1 MRILFATSIKTWGG
15 GEEWMLS
22 AVRELTRRGHTVGLA
37 ARPDSTILTRAR
49 SEGLPALPTAFRSDG
64 DVASFLRILLA
75 CRRLRVEIVCLNM
88 DRVLRVAGSAARLAG
103 VPVVLPRR
111 GSEFPLKPGPLY
123 RFSYRRI
130 ATGMI
135 VNSEATAAA
144 LCREISWTPAGRVHV
159 LPNGVDLA
167 RFEAPVERNRIRET
181 LGIPAEAPL
190 MTIVGELTHRKDV
203 ATAIRALA
211 ELTEAAPDARL
222 LLIGEGDTELELRQ
236 LATECRLADRVI
248 FAGFR
253 SDVPALLAASDLLL
267 HPSRVEGFGYAVAEG
282 MAAGLPVVATD
293 ASSIPEIV
301 EDGSTGR
308 LFPPGQSSALREA
321 AEAYL
326 LDPELRR
333 RHGQAGRAR
342 VRRRFALQQRADE
355 LEGIFREELRRTNAK
370 RTPS

>member
-1 MRILFATSIKTWGG
+1 
-15 GEEWMLS
+15 
-22 AVRELTRRGHTVGLA
+22 
-37 ARPDSTILTRAR
+37 
-49 SEGLPALPTAFRSDG
+49 
-64 DVASFLRILLA
+64 
-75 CRRLRVEIVCLNM
+75 
-88 DRVLRVAGSAARLAG
+88 
-103 VPVVLPRR
+103 
-111 GSEFPLKPGPLY
+111 
-123 RFSYRRI
+123 
-130 ATGMI
+130 
-135 VNSEATAAA
+135 
-144 LCREISWTPAGRVHV
+144 
-159 LPNGVDLA
+159 
-167 RFEAPVERNRIRET
+167 
-181 LGIPAEAPL
+181 